1 LFFHQQVKLIEPPQ
15 YGAILLLVVREGF
28 SQSDE
33 CQSAFMFDGVA
44 HGGGKGNQLKGKKE
58 KAMKQ
63 GSFNKL
69 PHTKI
74 HPFLNFFNAL
84 FSLSRY

>member
-1 LFFHQQVKLIEPPQ
+1 
-15 YGAILLLVVREGF
+15 
-28 SQSDE
+28 
-33 CQSAFMFDGVA
+33 MFDGVA

>member
-1 LFFHQQVKLIEPPQ
+1 
-15 YGAILLLVVREGF
+15 
-28 SQSDE
+28 
-33 CQSAFMFDGVA
+33 
-44 HGGGKGNQLKGKKE
+44 
-58 KAMKQ
+58 MKQ

-84 FSLSRY
+84 FSLSRYWSDTNTDNWRSKATKCWV